1 MDTMNQIIEYVPE
14 GLHPLAIKNIEEEQA
29 EMVSDIEEARQTY
42 KYLLGK
48 GKEGLDTAFN
58 VVKDS
63 EHPRAIEVFSGLIS
77 NLANI
82 NGKLV
87 ELQKAKKELR
97 EPVQKNDTQAGNK
110 AVTQN
115 NLFFGSPKDLLDML
129 NGEVK

>member
-14 GLHPLAIKNIEEEQA
+14 GINSMVVMSPQEEQA
-29 EMVSDIEEARQTY
+29 DMMSDIEETRQTY
-42 KYLLGK
+42 KYLLGE
-48 GKEGLDTAFN
+48 GKKGLDIAFN

-97 EPVQKNDTQAGNK
+97 DPVRAADNPQGTK

-129 NGEVK
+129 NGVAE